1 MPLDPMP
8 PDYAAFYWSGGNLD
22 LHLLTQGEHGMQMTL
37 FNAAGEELG
46 VLMASDPMGLDMLT
60 AGDSEMKHLHVP
72 DLEAGTYVL
81 AFEGDFGAV
90 YSVSIG
96 PPYYVYMPVVI
107 RE

>member
-1 MPLDPMP
+1 ML
-8 PDYAAFYWSGGNLD
+8 PDYAAFYWGGGDVD
-22 LHLLTQGEHGMQMTL
+22 LYLLTQGGRYMQMTL

-46 VLMASDPMGLDMLT
+46 VLMTGDRMGLDAFRGGGL
-60 AGDSEMKHLHVP
+60 AHLHVP
-72 DLEAGTYVL
+72 ELEAGTYVL

-96 PPYYVYMPVVI
+96 PPYFVYVPVVI